1 MIVVTGRF
9 ELYGVPPTTT
19 WTRLTT
25 WADAGATSISVG
37 STEGWKIGDQIG
49 IAPSFSNPL

>member
-37 STEGWKIGDQIG
+37 STKGWKIGDQIG